1 MGTKEIEPCK
11 HCYLPRKMEGEKV
24 SLGDRLIDIDKY
36 VNWCKERNIFLVFD
50 NAGTAYTFYKNR
62 CL

>member
-36 VNWCKERNIFLVFD
+36 VNRNQTV
-50 NAGTAYTFYKNR
+50 GK
-62 CL
+62 